1 MKLTR
6 SWINDF
12 LTLPTEN
19 PAELVETFE
28 RLGHE
33 IEDWHV
39 IEPAFTGVV
48 VGRVLEVSQHPNAD
62 KVRVTTVDVGSETLE
77 IICGAWNFEAGAV
90 VPVAVPGAVL
100 GGDFEIARREI
111 RGVVS
116 NGMICSEIE
125 LGLGDEADG
134 IMVLNEDYPGA
145 ADAIGQDFASVV
157 GLPDVYFEVNVT
169 PNRPDCLSVY
179 GLCRDLAA
187 FYQIPIRPQDI
198 VVREGGE
205 PNDVEVSIE
214 ADHLCGRFAG
224 RRVRGITVGPSPH
237 WLRWRLIQAG
247 VRPISNVV
255 DASNYA
261 MIEFGYPTHAFDV
274 DRLGSVISVRMAH
287 DGENIITLDDQE
299 RILTGSD
306 LVVTNGKEPVAIG
319 GVMGGASTEVHD
331 GTTDVFIEAA
341 YWDPATILVSSK
353 RLGLRSEASKRFE
366 RGADPSFCGL
376 AADRVAQ
383 LLTDIAG
390 GVPAPGPVDVNP
402 ADVRPWTIPYPL
414 SETERI
420 LGVALD
426 KETTRDLLQR
436 MSFDVAGD
444 DPLVVTVPTRRPDV
458 RRPVDLVEEI
468 ARLHGFE
475 GIPDSVPTGPG
486 GGLPYRERR
495 MRALRGAMVGAGYF
509 QTMTFSFIGESDL
522 NRLDLPDGH
531 PDRSGIAVVN
541 PLNDTEGVMRT
552 TLLPGLLKS
561 AGSALGRRAGDVRL
575 FEVGRVF
582 LDGGG
587 KLPDQPERLG
597 FILAGQPDSQW
608 GTDDVGPSVYDGT
621 GTWELLC
628 ETLAIPG
635 ASVRAATT
643 PAYHPGRCAELLI
656 GDVVIGTVGEVHPG
670 VVRSFGLE
678 GRVVAGEL
686 DLDPLLVD
694 RGPWTYIPPSVFPPV
709 IFDMAFIVDTEVPAN
724 VAVATAAA
732 ACDDLLE
739 DASVFDV
746 FEGESIGDGKKS
758 IAIRFRLRS
767 ADHTLTDEEVAPVR
781 RAIAEKVASD
791 IGGSLRGEL

>member
-6 SWINDF
+6 SWIDDF
-12 LTLPTEN
+12 VDLPTED
-19 PAELVETFE
+19 PAELVDTFE

-39 IEPAFTGVV
+39 IEPAFSGVV
-48 VGRVLEVSQHPNAD
+48 VGRVVEVGPHPDAD
-62 KVRVTTVDVGSETLE
+62 KVRVTQVDVGSETLE

-100 GGDFEIARREI
+100 GEDFEIMRREI

-116 NGMICSEIE
+116 NGMICSETE
-125 LGLGDEADG
+125 LGIGGEADG
-134 IMVLNEDYPGA
+134 IMVLNDDYPSA
-145 ADAIGQDFASVV
+145 ADAIGQDFASIL
-157 GLPDVYFEVNVT
+157 GLPDVYYEVNVT

-187 FYQIPIRPQDI
+187 FYHIPIRDKSI
-198 VVREGGE
+198 SVVEDGP
-205 PNDVEVSIE
+205 PNDVTVTID
-214 ADHLCGRFAG
+214 APDLCGRFAG

-261 MIEFGYPTHAFDV
+261 MIEYGYPTHAFDV
-274 DRLGSVISVRMAH
+274 DRLGTTISVRMAA
-287 DGENIITLDDQE
+287 DGEKIVTLDDQE
-299 RILTGSD
+299 RTLAAND
-306 LVVTNGKEPVAIG
+306 LVVTDGTQPVAIG

-331 GTTDVFIEAA
+331 GTVDVFIEAA

-383 LLTDIAG
+383 LLAITAG
-390 GVPAPGPVDVNP
+390 GVPAPNPVDVNP
-402 ADVRPWTIPYPL
+402 AGVSPWTISYPL

-426 KETTRDLLQR
+426 RDTTVDILER
-436 MSFDVAGD
+436 MSFEVDGS
-444 DPLVVTVPTRRPDV
+444 DPLSVTVPTRRPDV
-458 RRPVDLVEEI
+458 QRPVDLVEEI

-475 GIPDSVPTGPG
+475 DIPDSVPTGSG

-495 MRALRGAMVGAGYF
+495 LRAVRDTMVGAGFF
-509 QTMTFSFIGESDL
+509 QMMTFSFIGEHDL
-522 NRLDLPDGH
+522 DRLNLPDGH

-552 TLLPGLLKS
+552 TLLPGMLKA
-561 AGSALGRRAGDVRL
+561 AGSALGRRAGDARL

-582 LDGGG
+582 IDGGG

-597 FILAGQPDSQW
+597 FILAGQPEAVWNATSR
-608 GTDDVGPSVYDGT
+608 GFSVYDGT

-628 ETLAIPG
+628 EALDVPG
-635 ASVRAATT
+635 ASVRAAST

-656 GDVVIGTVGEVHPG
+656 GDEVVGTVGEVHPG
-670 VVRSFGLE
+670 VARAFGLE
-678 GRVVAGEL
+678 GRIVAGEL
-686 DLDPLLVD
+686 DLAPLLVD
-694 RGPWTYIPPSVFPPV
+694 RGPWTYVAPSVFPPV
-709 IFDMAFIVDTEVPAN
+709 IFDMAFIVDNEVSAN
-724 VAVATAAA
+724 TVLASAAGA
-732 ACDDLLE
+732 AGQLLE
-739 DASVFDV
+739 DASIFDV
-746 FEGESIGDGKKS
+746 FTGDSLGEAKKS
-758 IAIRFRLRS
+758 LAIRFRLR
-767 ADHTLTDEEVAPVR
+767 ARDHTLSDDEVAPVR
-781 RAIAEKVASD
+781 KAIADAVASAVN
-791 IGGSLRGEL
+791 GTLRGEL